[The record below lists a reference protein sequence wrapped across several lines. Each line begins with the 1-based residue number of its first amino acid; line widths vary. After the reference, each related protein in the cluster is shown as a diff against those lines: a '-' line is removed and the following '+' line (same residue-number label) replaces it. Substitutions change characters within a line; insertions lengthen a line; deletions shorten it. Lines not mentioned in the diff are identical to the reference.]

1 MALCNMLPL
10 GSCPNLP
17 LNAIVAS
24 MMTNT
29 VPVPHEWYRWLAS
42 KGGSS
47 VPKDVRSR
55 ATIMSAKAQWATRR
69 AKYGKCG
76 HAGSYE
82 RKAKAA

>member
-1 MALCNMLPL
+1 MKLFLPI
-10 GSCPNLP
+10 GDVKASLP
-17 LNAIVAS
+17 S
-24 MMTNT
+24 MTT
-29 VPVPHEWYRWLAS
+29 DSVPVPHEWYRQLAS
-42 KGGSS
+42 KAGSS

-55 ATIMSAKAQWATRR
+55 ATIRSAKAQWATRR